1 MVTIQVKS
9 SCVVQGEVLGFKSLK
24 ESFISI
30 YTQIKIQQNL
40 YLTYIYIYIIVTQTT
55 FFKKRNEWP
64 PRISLT
70 NGKSLVIELFWSSL
84 SLTQYVMSEKTI
96 FFFFSFSYM
105 NLKKNILGQSYKS
118 STSVVWI
125 FLGGGGGNVVNSV
138 PYRPVRPEYI
148 VPASN
153 PVRSTPL
160 FRIGKNTGRT
170 GQFRAIPAGTGRTGR
185 YRKKFFFFL
194 SFVIF
199 EFLLGKNGNLFALT
213 YQYYLFSQY
222 AMVTF
227 KLSILFFFIFFP
239 I

>member
-1 MVTIQVKS
+1 MVTIQVQS

-118 STSVVWI
+118 STIKLEIIAIQQFGFI
-125 FLGGGGGNVVNSV
+125 FIFI
-138 PYRPVRPEYI
+138 YI
-148 VPASN
+148 Y
-153 PVRSTPL
+153 
-160 FRIGKNTGRT
+160 I
-170 GQFRAIPAGTGRTGR
+170 
-185 YRKKFFFFL
+185 FFFWMRRHQFGVKVYSFCLL
-194 SFVIF
+194 S
-199 EFLLGKNGNLFALT
+199 
-213 YQYYLFSQY
+213 
-222 AMVTF
+222 
-227 KLSILFFFIFFP
+227 
-239 I
+239 